1 MNRPRTLVLTLIV
14 ALLAGVLVALFATS
28 IAPVADDGALDVP
41 VVAAFV
47 GALTVLVGALA
58 TLLALALHARWPAL
72 AGAHRGRPNPV
83 AAVRQG
89 ALAGVV
95 CLTFLV
101 LALLDSLDIAF
112 VLVTLL
118 LAGLVEA
125 FVQVRG

>member
-58 TLLALALHARWPAL
+58 TLLA
-72 AGAHRGRPNPV
+72 
-83 AAVRQG
+83 
-89 ALAGVV
+89 
-95 CLTFLV
+95 
-101 LALLDSLDIAF
+101 
-112 VLVTLL
+112 
-118 LAGLVEA
+118 
-125 FVQVRG
+125 

>member
-58 TLLALALHARWPAL
+58 TLLALGLHARWPAL
-72 AGAHRGRPNPV
+72 AGVRRGRPDPV

-89 ALAGVV
+89 VIAGIV